1 LAVDDES
8 GGPGYPIGSVD
19 NALRLLEQFAEGT
32 ASIRVAEASRT
43 LGVARST
50 AHRLLQ
56 ALSSRGF
63 VTQDPDTRA
72 YIVGP
77 VLLRLSVAVSR
88 GLDLATV
95 ARPVMAELVDQIG
108 ETVHLVVL
116 HGADVFF
123 LASVETSKG
132 LRVGGRAGQLL
143 PAYATASGRVLLAEL
158 SSAELRRLIPGTKL
172 PRRTARTVSTRS
184 ELEAVLAKTRERGY
198 ALSFGES
205 EDEVSSIAVPIRR
218 HAGDA
223 FAALAIGAP
232 PSRLGEDDVPTTA
245 AALQAAAT
253 RITDRLP

>member
-1 LAVDDES
+1 MVDDES

-19 NALRLLEQFAEGT
+19 NALRLLEQFAEGA
-32 ASIRVAEASRT
+32 ASIRVADASRT

-56 ALSSRGF
+56 ALAGRGF

-72 YIVGP
+72 YLVGP

-88 GLDLATV
+88 GLDLASV
-95 ARPVMAELVDQIG
+95 AQPVMVDLVDRIG

-116 HGADVFF
+116 HGADAFF

-143 PAYATASGRVLLAEL
+143 PAYATASGRALLAEVTVD
-158 SSAELRRLIPGTKL
+158 ELRRLLPGTKL
-172 PRRTARTVSTRS
+172 PALTSRTVRTRS
-184 ELEAVLAKTRERGY
+184 ELESVLAQARERGY
-198 ALSFGES
+198 ASSFGES

-218 HAGDA
+218 HTGEAI
-223 FAALAIGAP
+223 AALAVGAP
-232 PSRLGEDDVPTTA
+232 PTRLTDAEVPRTA
-245 AALQAAAT
+245 AALHEAAA
-253 RITDRLP
+253 RITARLP